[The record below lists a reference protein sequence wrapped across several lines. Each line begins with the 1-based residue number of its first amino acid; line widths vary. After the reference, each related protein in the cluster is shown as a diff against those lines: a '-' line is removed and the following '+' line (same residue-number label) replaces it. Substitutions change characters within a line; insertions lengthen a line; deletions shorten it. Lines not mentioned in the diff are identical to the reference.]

1 MSLWIAHRNGTL
13 RDQDR
18 LVRYAVRLSYR
29 AMRRGRCRKAK
40 LYGALAEDIA
50 ANIRGA

>member
-29 AMRRGRCRKAK
+29 AMRRGRCQKAE